1 VHATDQ
7 IAAGSH
13 SEPVEKNLQLHSI
26 NLINLINLSV
36 EPFSDSES
44 NEGIG
49 VERDSMNHTPSR
61 AGRLGGLTA
70 LHDRMVAFFG
80 HFDGLA
86 SLLLRLILGPVLIA
100 AGWEK
105 LTGDNW
111 FGFQQASFPFPF
123 NVLPPEI
130 SWFLA
135 SWTEFLGG
143 ILLLVGLGTRL
154 VAIPLAVTMFVAA
167 WAVHLDNGW
176 PAIAP
181 SNPPAV
187 CIPESTEHATS
198 NVFERYIKCYNVN
211 ERTIEASKRL
221 ARAKSILREHG
232 DWGYLNG
239 SGSLVKLN
247 SGIEFAATYMAM
259 LLALV
264 IIGGGRYLSL
274 DYYLG
279 LLLSRRGTGSG

>member
-1 VHATDQ
+1 MTQSADQ
-7 IAAGSH
+7 AGLLDRA
-13 SEPVEKNLQLHSI
+13 SELYDRL
-26 NLINLINLSV
+26 L
-36 EPFSDSES
+36 
-44 NEGIG
+44 G
-49 VERDSMNHTPSR
+49 V
-61 AGRLGGLTA
+61 
-70 LHDRMVAFFG
+70 FK

-105 LTGDNW
+105 LTGENW
-111 FGFQQASFPFPF
+111 FGFQLEAFPFPF
-123 NVLPPEI
+123 NVLPPEL

-143 ILLLVGLGTRL
+143 ILLLLGLATRL
-154 VAIPLAVTMFVAA
+154 IAIPLAVTMFVAA

-181 SNPPAV
+181 SNPPEV
-187 CIPESTEHATS
+187 CIAETTAHAES

-221 ARAKSILREHG
+221 DRAKSILREHG
-232 DWGYLNG
+232 NYRYLNG
-239 SGSLVKLN
+239 SGSIVKLN
-247 SGIEFAATYMAM
+247 SGIEFAATYLAM

-264 IIGGGRYLSL
+264 VIGGGRYLSL

-279 LLLSRRGTGSG
+279 LLLRRNPPQQRE

>member
-1 VHATDQ
+1 MTNPND
-7 IAAGSH
+7 AAGRIG
-13 SEPVEKNLQLHSI
+13 PAGALYDRL
-26 NLINLINLSV
+26 L
-36 EPFSDSES
+36 
-44 NEGIG
+44 GIF
-49 VERDSMNHTPSR
+49 
-61 AGRLGGLTA
+61 A
-70 LHDRMVAFFG
+70 

-105 LTGDNW
+105 LTGENW
-111 FGFQQASFPFPF
+111 FGYQLESFPFPF
-123 NVLPPEI
+123 NVLPAEL

-143 ILLLVGLGTRL
+143 ILLLIGLGTRL

-187 CIPESTEHATS
+187 CIADTEAHANS
-198 NVFERYIKCYNVN
+198 NAFQRYIKCYNVN

-221 ARAKSILREHG
+221 SRAKAILREHG
-232 DWGYLNG
+232 DYAYLNG
-239 SGSLVKLN
+239 SGSIVKLN
-247 SGIEFAATYMAM
+247 SGIEFAAIYLAM

-264 IIGGGRYLSL
+264 VIGGGRYLSL

-279 LLLSRRGTGSG
+279 LILRRQTQRE